1 MSFWVHAIII
11 LVVLTN
17 LKLLGSSRLLACIR
31 IVAVQGILLGLLPVL
46 AHTEGTL
53 ARLVAQSAASTLLKG
68 VVFPW
73 LLVRAVREA
82 DVRREVQPLVGF
94 TMSLLA
100 GTVLLAVGLWLGSR
114 LPSPQPELPGSGIL
128 VGAALFTLMVGL
140 FLIVS
145 RKTAL
150 MQVLGYLA
158 MENGIYAF
166 GMAFA
171 QDQPLLVEL
180 GILLDVFMAVFVMGI
195 AIHHINREFDHIDT
209 ERLSTL
215 RDS

>member
-1 MSFWVHAIII
+1 MPFWVNAIII

-31 IVAVQGILLGLLPVL
+31 IVAAQGFLLGLLPVL
-46 AHTEGTL
+46 AHTEGPL
-53 ARLVAQSAASTLLKG
+53 VRLVAQSACSTLLKG

-73 LLVRAVREA
+73 LLMRAVREA
-82 DVRREVQPLVGF
+82 DVRREVEPIVGF
-94 TMSLLA
+94 TTSLLV
-100 GTVLLAVGLWLGSR
+100 GTVLLAVGLWLGGR
-114 LPSPQPELPGSGIL
+114 LPAPQPEMAGSTIL

-171 QDQPLLVEL
+171 QEQPLLVEF

-195 AIHHINREFDHIDT
+195 AIYHINREFDHIDT
-209 ERLSTL
+209 GRLSTL